1 MYIAKKEGFAGSW
14 DYFQDNIN
22 DSPKWTKEKTKAKK
36 FDTKEQAQS
45 QSDITKLYKI
55 IVEKVD

>member
-14 DYFQDNIN
+14 DYFQDNVN
-22 DSPKWTKEKTKAKK
+22 DSPKWTKEKTKAKR
-36 FDTKEQAQS
+36 FGTKEQAQT

-55 IVEKVD
+55 IVEEVD